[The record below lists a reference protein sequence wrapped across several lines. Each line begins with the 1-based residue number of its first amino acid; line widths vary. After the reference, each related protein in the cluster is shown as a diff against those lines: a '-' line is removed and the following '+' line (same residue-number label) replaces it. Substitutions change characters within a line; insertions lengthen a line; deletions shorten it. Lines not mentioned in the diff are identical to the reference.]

1 MFIGK
6 HGTGLITLSEFTK
19 IVEMAFESDQLQY
32 MTQSAALLDESIDFN
47 RDVGQISVENSASN
61 VLEGAMTDRNMRSA
75 MQEDAAQ
82 LVARFTA
89 TYKDCEENNS
99 MAQLTE
105 MFDYIVTEN

>member
-1 MFIGK
+1 
-6 HGTGLITLSEFTK
+6 
-19 IVEMAFESDQLQY
+19 
-32 MTQSAALLDESIDFN
+32 
-47 RDVGQISVENSASN
+47 
-61 VLEGAMTDRNMRSA
+61 MTDRNMRSA